1 MIVNPEITGGLKAA
15 TATATMR
22 PRAAAAVVINRAAAI
37 KADKVITKAGNVI
50 AATVGVRAKVT
61 T

>member
-1 MIVNPEITGGLKAA
+1 
-15 TATATMR
+15 MR

-37 KADKVITKAGNVI
+37 KADKVITKAENVI
-50 AATVGVRAKVT
+50 AATVEVRAKVT